1 MQRCISR
8 RYEKNKKGESYCKTH
23 NIIKGEKE
31 LLKLN
36 HKLTNIRQNHLHQ
49 TTSSIIKREPGFI
62 CLEGVIV
69 QAEK

>member
-1 MQRCISR
+1 MQRSIAR

-49 TTSSIIKREPGFI
+49 TTFSIIKREPGFI